1 MNYAWIYIMILM
13 LAGNFVLQMVPLLYY
28 FEAVIIINLLVLAGA
43 YFILRRDS
51 LSDFRGNLFFMAG
64 LTVINILTDL
74 GIMSHSLSWIA
85 FGALLVWS
93 ITGGGRK

>member
-1 MNYAWIYIMILM
+1 MNYTWIYIMILM
-13 LAGNFVLQMVPLLYY
+13 FAGNFVLQMVPLLYY

-51 LSDFRGNLFFMAG
+51 LSELRGNILFMAG
-64 LTVINILTDL
+64 LTVINIMTDL
-74 GIMSHSLSWIA
+74 GIMSSSLSWIA

-93 ITGGGRK
+93 MTGGGRR

>member
-43 YFILRRDS
+43 YFILRRDY
-51 LSDFRGNLFFMAG
+51 R
-64 LTVINILTDL
+64 
-74 GIMSHSLSWIA
+74 
-85 FGALLVWS
+85 LLPYPVY
-93 ITGGGRK
+93 